1 VPTKRQVEVWV
12 DCINENIRYIN
23 YQIKYQMIDY
33 LTALVSESIAR
44 EIVKDLLKEYFRK
57 PLICIKLLS
66 YFSRVLYQD

>member
-1 VPTKRQVEVWV
+1 MVAFKFYSR
-12 DCINENIRYIN
+12 CIYLQLLKKLNI
-23 YQIKYQMIDY
+23 KMIDY

>member
-1 VPTKRQVEVWV
+1 
-12 DCINENIRYIN
+12 
-23 YQIKYQMIDY
+23 MIDY